1 MSMKK
6 LIKLSINYKNRK
18 SMKKLVVL
26 IASVLFVSV
35 LNAQQSPVK
44 ISWTGELNCEYCQ
57 LDSVVVTNKTNGE
70 RVVFYY
76 PDTVLL
82 LGDVSVTPIEL
93 EAETSLKTY
102 PNPFSDKVIAEFS
115 LAQSG
120 EVDISVCDMLG
131 REVIRQRH
139 LLERGTHRFEL
150 ALPEG
155 MYSLSLQTATRT
167 QSVRLLSESRKN
179 AAPQIAY
186 AGMSPHPD
194 PLQRRGS
201 NSPFEGGRGLSES
214 PSFGGNKGGLS
225 QKSNDD
231 LPFNY
236 GDVLVLQGF
245 IGDTNTF
252 QYKITQEV
260 TLTEDAHVIFA
271 FLSIIERP
279 EVTEIEFFPTDPGYH
294 DCSYRCCYVPAP
306 MIHYYSSNNGN
317 DQEWI
322 ERTYWLL
329 LVETTDSF
337 LLITTQAQLDSIFAC
352 DSTFAPPAVDFEQ
365 QCLLL
370 AKGTTPTRPSR
381 IPPLSLIYLSDG
393 HFILQTEMRL
403 SGSYLWGAF
412 NWMVLINKPLSK
424 EQIRVRIIF
433 Y

>member
-1 MSMKK
+1 MKK
-6 LIKLSINYKNRK
+6 FQF
-18 SMKKLVVL
+18 L

-35 LNAQQSPVK
+35 LNAQSPVK

-82 LGDVSVTPIEL
+82 FGSVSVTPIEL

-115 LAQSG
+115 LANAG
-120 EVDISVCDMLG
+120 EADLSVCDMLG

-186 AGMSPHPD
+186 AGTSPHPD

-214 PSFGGNKGGLS
+214 PSFGRNKGGLS

-231 LPFNY
+231 LPFQY

-245 IGDTNTF
+245 IGDSSVF
-252 QYKITQEV
+252 QYQKRHTV
-260 TLTEDAHVIFA
+260 TLTEDAHVIF
-271 FLSIIERP
+271 S
-279 EVTEIEFFPTDPGYH
+279 FFNKLA
-294 DCSYRCCYVPAP
+294 YV
-306 MIHYYSSNNGN
+306 
-317 DQEWI
+317 D
-322 ERTYWLL
+322 
-329 LVETTDSF
+329 TTDITVIELNKHDGQNSLVCYYKSVPYGSSYSDTWEDFKYGDEMIADDF
-337 LLITTQAQLDSIFAC
+337 LFITTQAQLDSIFSC
-352 DSTFAPPAVDFEQ
+352 SDTLTPPQVDFEH

-370 AKGTTPTRPSR
+370 AMVGMPFFPVD
-381 IPPLSLIYLSDG
+381 ILSQSFSLTQVCDG
-393 HFILQTEMRL
+393 HFILKTHIFCRWGSSDDEL
-403 SGSYLWGAF
+403 SS
-412 NWMVLINKPLSK
+412 WMVLINKPLSK
-424 EQIRVRIIF
+424 EQISVTIKIN
-433 Y
+433 